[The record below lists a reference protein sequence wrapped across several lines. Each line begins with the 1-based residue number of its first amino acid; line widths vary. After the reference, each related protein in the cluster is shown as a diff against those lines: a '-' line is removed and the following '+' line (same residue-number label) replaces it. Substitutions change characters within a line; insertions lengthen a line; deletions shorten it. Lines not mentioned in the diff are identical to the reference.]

1 MYRVS
6 DRGDRET
13 ALSQCR
19 QLLQHSGD
27 LDAAGVRVGDVYALM
42 VDSLM
47 AGGDFRGAQQL
58 IEEFRRAAGPGVNL
72 AYYLSPSTLD
82 KLTRELG
89 VPLST
94 SFGSG
99 DKVRTGPV
107 RQDRVTDQ
115 DEPLDEEVEIVEEEE
130 VLERQTNSPT
140 RLFKNGQ
147 AYAI

>member
-6 DRGDRET
+6 DRGDHET

-19 QLLQHSGD
+19 QLLQNSSD

-47 AGGDFRGAQQL
+47 AGGDLQGARQL
-58 IEEFRRAAGPGVNL
+58 VEEFRRSAGPGVNL
-72 AYYLSPSTLD
+72 AYYLSSSTLD

-89 VPLST
+89 MPLST

-107 RQDRVTDQ
+107 RQERVTDQ

-130 VLERQTNSPT
+130 VVERGTH
-140 RLFKNGQ
+140 LFRNGH

>member
-1 MYRVS
+1 MYRVA
-6 DRGDRET
+6 DRGDYET

-42 VDSLM
+42 VNSLM
-47 AGGDFRGAQQL
+47 TSRDFRGAQQL
-58 IEEFRRAAGPGVNL
+58 IEEFRRTAGQGVNL

-82 KLTRELG
+82 KLARELG
-89 VPLST
+89 LPLST

-99 DKVRTGPV
+99 DKVRAGPV

-115 DEPLDEEVEIVEEEE
+115 DEPLDEVEVIEEEE
-130 VLERQTNSPT
+130 VVEGDINSPT
-140 RLFKNGQ
+140 HVFKNGQ